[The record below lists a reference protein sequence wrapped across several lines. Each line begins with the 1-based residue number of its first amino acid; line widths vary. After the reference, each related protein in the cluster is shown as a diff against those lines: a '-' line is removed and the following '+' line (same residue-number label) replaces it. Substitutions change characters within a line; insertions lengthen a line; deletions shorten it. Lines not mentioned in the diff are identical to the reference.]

1 MASVVSREHRF
12 CASWEDTTFAF
23 WNKYPSKDLSH
34 VKDVLVLE
42 RYVDDAGVLHSKR
55 LIHMDQKV
63 PRLLKKFSG
72 GLSDFYAIEHST
84 VDPKQKRL
92 VLKTTNITFS
102 SIVNVHE
109 TCIYT
114 STKDNQTDYAWEF
127 ACTCS
132 IPYVR
137 SSIEKTLTNQAHG
150 NSSTGIRKMQQLTES
165 VQRNEIQTGMDLMG
179 KGEVDSTSK
188 EKAKALLRRRSTL
201 GVHRE
206 EGLFH
211 KAFFDFNDWAL
222 EVHKERVQETSA
234 AFVNLFANRWSVVA
248 MLTSRI
254 YRE

>member
-1 MASVVSREHRF
+1 
-12 CASWEDTTFAF
+12 
-23 WNKYPSKDLSH
+23 
-34 VKDVLVLE
+34 
-42 RYVDDAGVLHSKR
+42 
-55 LIHMDQKV
+55 
-63 PRLLKKFSG
+63 
-72 GLSDFYAIEHST
+72 
-84 VDPKQKRL
+84 
-92 VLKTTNITFS
+92 
-102 SIVNVHE
+102 
-109 TCIYT
+109 
-114 STKDNQTDYAWEF
+114 
-127 ACTCS
+127 
-132 IPYVR
+132 
-137 SSIEKTLTNQAHG
+137 
-150 NSSTGIRKMQQLTES
+150 
-165 VQRNEIQTGMDLMG
+165 MG